1 MWRLVSSVA
10 ALREKQYSFNI
21 WMFSSL
27 RRRSGE
33 QEVMDCPGDKGYYW
47 PHIHCQHPLM
57 QIYAAETPPPP
68 PESELTREAPEEAP
82 PTRHRALPGGLSIL
96 TRLIPHCW
104 GKTGLDWAVITTYTE
119 LNSFSIGTH
128 WPVALCY
135 SWLMLGDK
143 MSNQKCNF
151 SLAPSG
157 AGSRRRS
164 FIHYEE
170 CVLCLLIIIIFGY
183 LVKYLIFWE
192 SPHNL
197 LRIY

>member
-1 MWRLVSSVA
+1 MKVGELCSCT
-10 ALREKQYSFNI
+10 EGKQYSFNI

-57 QIYAAETPPPP
+57 QIYAAETPA

-119 LNSFSIGTH
+119 LNSFLLEHTGQ
-128 WPVALCY
+128 WPSVIAGWCWGIKCQIRSVISASPPLELVA
-135 SWLMLGDK
+135 D
-143 MSNQKCNF
+143 
-151 SLAPSG
+151 AEV
-157 AGSRRRS
+157 S
-164 FIHYEE
+164 FIMKSA
-170 CVLCLLIIIIFGY
+170 CFAY
-183 LVKYLIFWE
+183 L
-192 SPHNL
+192 
-197 LRIY
+197 